1 MKKKKCNS
9 LSHIRNPSTWKR
21 LYKLKTQHNPPAH
34 SAFCYYKPKRL
45 WSVRKQMVVYQSLE
59 KRELHNPSPRMSHGN
74 TWKIKTQDGL
84 NMAMEHQSRQL
95 QEPSA
100 CPTSQDTEAGGS
112 PTGSRYYFQPVLID
126 EGDTRK
132 LLYIRS

>member
-1 MKKKKCNS
+1 M
-9 LSHIRNPSTWKR
+9 
-21 LYKLKTQHNPPAH
+21 A
-34 SAFCYYKPKRL
+34 
-45 WSVRKQMVVYQSLE
+45 VYQSLE

-84 NMAMEHQSRQL
+84 NEHQNRQL
-95 QEPSA
+95 QEPCA
-100 CPTSQDTEAGGS
+100 CPTGQDTEAGGL
-112 PTGSRYYFQPVLID
+112 PTGSRYYLQPVLID